1 MNPCPASLPQSP
13 GRQEQPGN
21 HKGCPYVGGGAARDG
36 PESIPAG
43 RFVVEGLD
51 SRQTMEDD
59 AGMSPPAATDGIF
72 VPAAKIGLAHDVR
85 IL

>member
-1 MNPCPASLPQSP
+1 MALILARLPCLCL

-21 HKGCPYVGGGAARDG
+21 HKGCPYVGGAARDG

-51 SRQTMEDD
+51 GRQTMEDD

-72 VPAAKIGLAHDVR
+72 VPAAKFGLAHDVR